1 MNYKNNPWERHLSPF
16 TQSLKLL
23 KGHLASFVRNGNIL
37 ILAGAVLVTGLM
49 LLMLISFYQSTS
61 QTETD
66 AFNMVHSVQDSFEL
80 GGDRTGAA
88 NPLMQNALTGS
99 FIVMGLVALG
109 AVLVCLDRTRENLR
123 D

>member
-1 MNYKNNPWERHLSPF
+1 MNYKNNPWEQHLSPF
-16 TQSLKLL
+16 NSFRLWMKS
-23 KGHLASFVRNGNIL
+23 HLAGFVPNGNIL
-37 ILAGAVLVTGLM
+37 ILAGTILVMGVM
-49 LLMLISFYQSTS
+49 LLALFGFYQGAV
-61 QTETD
+61 QTESD
-66 AFNMVHSVQDSFEL
+66 AFNMAHSVQDPFEL
-80 GGDRTGAA
+80 GGDLTGAA